1 MAEIREQKDAVI
13 FLVDMHPSMLQP
25 NQHNGD
31 TKECNAAQVL
41 RAALSFIKTK
51 IITAESD
58 RLAII
63 LYGQNADDIS
73 KRVEVLYALDQP
85 DATLIKDLE
94 SRILA
99 LGYSEEPSSLIGADL
114 KTDQRVPLNE
124 ALWACQQELRA
135 IEKESF
141 AKRLFIFTDC
151 DSPVDEDDRELSE
164 TRASDLAALEVNI
177 ELFPLPASDQ
187 LEPSFAIRKFFA
199 NLITFDE
206 DDIADGVLDVE
217 AATLKLNEL
226 SERIR

>member
-1 MAEIREQKDAVI
+1 M
-13 FLVDMHPSMLQP
+13 
-25 NQHNGD
+25 
-31 TKECNAAQVL
+31 

-58 RLAII
+58 RLAIV
-63 LYGQNADDIS
+63 LYGQTGDDIA

-85 DATLIKDLE
+85 DASLIKELE

-99 LGYSEEPSSLIGADL
+99 LGYREEPSSLLGMDL
-114 KTDQRVPLNE
+114 KSDRRVPLNE

-141 AKRLFIFTDC
+141 AKRLFIFTDH
-151 DSPVDEDDRELSE
+151 DSPADGDDRELSE

-177 ELFPLPASDQ
+177 ELFPLPAFDQ
-187 LEPSFAIRKFFA
+187 VAPNFDIKKFFA

-206 DDIADGVLDVE
+206 DDIADGVLDVD
-217 AATLKLNEL
+217 AAIMKLGEL